1 MTLFSIWSLFSIY
14 DNNAFAAPV
23 LKDPNFKLDLV
34 ANGFTRPTGISFLGP
49 NDFLVI
55 EEDTGKVK
63 RVVNGQPPQ
72 TILDVNVATSD
83 SRGLLGIDSVVGSST
98 FVFLYFT
105 ESSSGDGGTA
115 IGNRLYKY
123 QLINNQLVNKELL
136 LDLSCQ

>member
-1 MTLFSIWSLFSIY
+1 M
-14 DNNAFAAPV
+14 
-23 LKDPNFKLDLV
+23 LKDPSFKLDTV
-34 ANGFTRPTGISFLGP
+34 SNGFSRPTGILFLSP
-49 NDFLVI
+49 DDFLVI
-55 EEDTGKVK
+55 EEDTDKVK
-63 RVVNGQPPQ
+63 RVVNSQSPQ

-83 SRGLLGIDSVVGSST
+83 SRGSLGINSVIGDNI